1 MGGQGLPAHGATGAT
16 NAAPTNNPV
25 PLRLQR
31 RLLKLAAGLVRGEEG
46 LLLQDVGQGL
56 PAHGATG
63 ATNAAPTNDLVAIRL
78 QCRVPRVLP
87 LPDQAVVREQARL
100 VLPAHGPWLP
110 DHAPALIQRRVM
122 LKLGVFLCMHW
133 RQERKDSLVC
143 PIFRCLLLPSS
154 SAKSDAKTW
163 SVFAHALEAG
173 AERLARL
180 PHLRVLA

>member
-63 ATNAAPTNDLVAIRL
+63 ATDAAPTDDLLAIRL
-78 QCRVPRVLP
+78 QCRVPWVLS
-87 LPDQAVVREQARL
+87 LPDQAVVREQARM

-110 DHAPALIQRRVM
+110 D
-122 LKLGVFLCMHW
+122 G
-133 RQERKDSLVC
+133 
-143 PIFRCLLLPSS
+143 SS
-154 SAKSDAKTW
+154 SVILSELIVICLSSSGAC
-163 SVFAHALEAG
+163 AG
-173 AERLARL
+173 GRSNLVARL
-180 PHLRVLA
+180 SHLQARAP